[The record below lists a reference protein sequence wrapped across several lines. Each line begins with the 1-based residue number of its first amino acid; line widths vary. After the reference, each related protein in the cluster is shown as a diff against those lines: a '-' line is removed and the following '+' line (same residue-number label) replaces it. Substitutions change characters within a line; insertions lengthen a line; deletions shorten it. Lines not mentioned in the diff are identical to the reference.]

1 MPLSRSSGEEQG
13 KSTMDDEKSLKAQL
27 SEAERNITLTKRLLK
42 KAEAG
47 QIRVSPGAGLTVT
60 ASYGQVDILKGQL
73 SDLEIQ
79 KGDIEQRLKEI
90 MEVIDNDK
98 KKTD

>member
-1 MPLSRSSGEEQG
+1 
-13 KSTMDDEKSLKAQL
+13 MDDEKSLKALL
-27 SEAERNITLTKRLLK
+27 SEAKRNIRLTKKLIK

-73 SDLEIQ
+73 CDLEIQ
-79 KGDIEQRLKEI
+79 KGYIERKLKKFT
-90 MEVIDNDK
+90 EVTNNDK

>member
-1 MPLSRSSGEEQG
+1 
-13 KSTMDDEKSLKAQL
+13 MDDEKSLKAQL
-27 SEAERNITLTKRLLK
+27 AEVKRNITLTKRLLK

-47 QIRVSPGAGLTVT
+47 QIRVSPGAGLTIT
-60 ASYGQVDILKGQL
+60 APYGQADILKGQL

-79 KGDIEQRLKEI
+79 KGYIERKLKEI
-90 MEVIDNDK
+90 QEVTKNDK

>member
-27 SEAERNITLTKRLLK
+27 AEVKRNITLTKRLLK

-79 KGDIEQRLKEI
+79 KGYIERKLKEI
-90 MEVIDNDK
+90 QEVTNNDK

>member
-1 MPLSRSSGEEQG
+1 
-13 KSTMDDEKSLKAQL
+13 MDDEKSLKAQL
-27 SEAERNITLTKRLLK
+27 AEVKRNITLTKRLLK

-79 KGDIEQRLKEI
+79 KGYIERKLKEI
-90 MEVIDNDK
+90 QEVTNNDK